1 LVYYAKFS
9 GKIPRFNELC
19 RIFEQDMAGD
29 LTTLTAN
36 SGRAF
41 GSQRNRQRQFP
52 IIIRRN
58 SGWVPVNLK
67 AIWEYR
73 ELLYFL
79 AWRDI
84 KVRYK
89 QMFLGIGWALLQ
101 PLMTMLAFNF
111 FLGQLVRVPSDGIP
125 YPLFTFCALLPWHL
139 FARALTDS
147 SNSLVAN
154 QNLLTK
160 VYFPRLV
167 VPLAAGL
174 PALVDFAF
182 ALAAL
187 VAMMAYY
194 DLFLTPAVWKL
205 PGLVLL
211 AMGSALG
218 IGIWLAAL
226 NVKYR
231 DVKHIVPFFLQVWL
245 FATPVAYPISLVPE
259 RWRLLYSLN
268 PMTSVV
274 EGLRSILLGT
284 SSELDLMLAVSV
296 AVVSLWMV
304 SGLYYF
310 QRMERT
316 FADVV

>member
-1 LVYYAKFS
+1 V
-9 GKIPRFNELC
+9 
-19 RIFEQDMAGD
+19 AGH
-29 LTTLTAN
+29 LTTFTAN
-36 SGRAF
+36 NSRAF
-41 GSQRNRQRQFP
+41 GSKPNYQRQFP
-52 IIIRRN
+52 IIVRRD
-58 SGWVPVNLK
+58 SGWIPVNLRP
-67 AIWEYR
+67 IWEYR

-101 PLMTMLAFNF
+101 PLMTMLVFSF
-111 FLGQLVRVPSDGIP
+111 FLGSLVQVPSDGIP

-154 QNLLTK
+154 RNLLTK

-167 VPLAAGL
+167 IPLAAAL
-174 PALVDFAF
+174 PALVDFGF

-187 VAMMAYY
+187 VAMMFYY

-211 AMGSALG
+211 AMGAALG

-226 NVKYR
+226 NVRYR
-231 DVKHIVPFFLQVWL
+231 DVKHIVPFFLQVSL
-245 FATPVAYPISLVPE
+245 FVTPVAYPISLVPE
-259 RWRLLYSLN
+259 RWRWLYSLN

-274 EGLRSILLGT
+274 EGFRSILLGT
-284 SSELDLMLAVSV
+284 STEMDLMLAVSV
-296 AVVSLWMV
+296 AVVLLWLV
-304 SGLYYF
+304 GGLYYF

>member
-1 LVYYAKFS
+1 V
-9 GKIPRFNELC
+9 
-19 RIFEQDMAGD
+19 AGY
-29 LTTLTAN
+29 LTTFTAN
-36 SGRAF
+36 NNRAF
-41 GSQRNRQRQFP
+41 GSKPNYQRQFL
-52 IIIRRN
+52 IIVRRD
-58 SGWVPVNLK
+58 SGWIPVNLR

-79 AWRDI
+79 AWRDT

-101 PLMTMLAFNF
+101 PVMTMLVFSF
-111 FLGQLVRVPSDGIP
+111 FLGRLVQVPSDGIP
-125 YPLFTFCALLPWHL
+125 YSLFTFCALLPWHL

-167 VPLAAGL
+167 IPLAAAL
-174 PALVDFAF
+174 PALVDFGF

-187 VAMMAYY
+187 VAMMFYY

-211 AMGSALG
+211 AMVGALG

-226 NVKYR
+226 NVRYR

-245 FATPVAYPISLVPE
+245 FITPVAYPISLVPE

-274 EGLRSILLGT
+274 EGFRSILLGT
-284 SSELDLMLAVSV
+284 STEMDFMLAVSV
-296 AVVSLWMV
+296 AVVLLWLV
-304 SGLYYF
+304 GGLYHF

>member
-1 LVYYAKFS
+1 MRNFTAKLQALISFAL
-9 GKIPRFNELC
+9 F
-19 RIFEQDMAGD
+19 FEQELTGD

-36 SGRAF
+36 SSRAF
-41 GSQRNRQRQFP
+41 ASQRNRQRQFP

-58 SGWVPVNLK
+58 SGWVSVNLK
-67 AIWEYR
+67 TIWEYR

-101 PLMTMLAFNF
+101 PLMTMLVFSF
-111 FLGQLVRVPSDGIP
+111 FLGRLVRVPSDGIP
-125 YPLFTFCALLPWHL
+125 YPLFTFCALLPWQL

-147 SNSLVAN
+147 RNSLVAN

-160 VYFPRLV
+160 AYFPRLV

-182 ALAAL
+182 ALPAL
-187 VAMMAYY
+187 VAMMSYY
-194 DLFLTPAVWKL
+194 DLFLTPAVWRL

-211 AMGSALG
+211 AMGAALG

-231 DVKHIVPFFLQVWL
+231 DVKHVIPFFLQVWL
-245 FATPVAYPISLVPE
+245 FVTPVAYPTSLVPE
-259 RWRLLYSLN
+259 RWRLLCSFN

-274 EGLRSILLGT
+274 EGFRTILLGT
-284 SSELDLMLAVSV
+284 STELDLMLAVSV
-296 AVVSLWMV
+296 AAVSLWMV

-316 FADVV
+316 FAGVV

>member
-1 LVYYAKFS
+1 V
-9 GKIPRFNELC
+9 
-19 RIFEQDMAGD
+19 
-29 LTTLTAN
+29 
-36 SGRAF
+36 
-41 GSQRNRQRQFP
+41 
-52 IIIRRN
+52 
-58 SGWVPVNLK
+58 
-67 AIWEYR
+67 
-73 ELLYFL
+73 
-79 AWRDI
+79 
-84 KVRYK
+84 
-89 QMFLGIGWALLQ
+89 MFLGIGWALLQ
-101 PLMTMLAFNF
+101 PLMTMLVFSF
-111 FLGQLVRVPSDGIP
+111 FLGRLVRVPSDGIP
-125 YPLFTFCALLPWHL
+125 YPLFTFCALLPWQL

-160 VYFPRLV
+160 VYFPRLI

-187 VAMMAYY
+187 VAMMSYY

-211 AMGSALG
+211 TLGAALG

-245 FATPVAYPISLVPE
+245 FVTPVSYPISLVPE

-274 EGLRSILLGT
+274 EGFRSILLGT
-284 SSELDLMLAVSV
+284 STELTLMLAVSV
-296 AVVSLWMV
+296 AVVSLSMV
-304 SGLYYF
+304 TGLYYF
-310 QRMERT
+310 QRVERT
-316 FADVV
+316 FADIV

>member
-1 LVYYAKFS
+1 V
-9 GKIPRFNELC
+9 
-19 RIFEQDMAGD
+19 AGH
-29 LTTLTAN
+29 LTTFTAN

-41 GSQRNRQRQFP
+41 RSKPSHPRQFP
-52 IIIRRN
+52 IVIR
-58 SGWVPVNLK
+58 SDLGWVPVNLR

-89 QMFLGIGWALLQ
+89 QMSLGIGWALLQ
-101 PLMTMLAFNF
+101 PLITMLVFSF
-111 FLGQLVRVPSDGIP
+111 FLGRLVQVPSDGIP

-139 FARALTDS
+139 FVRALMDC

-167 VPLAAGL
+167 IPLAAAL
-174 PALVDFAF
+174 PALVDFGF
-182 ALAAL
+182 ALTAL
-187 VAMMAYY
+187 VAMMFYY
-194 DLFLTPAVWKL
+194 ELFLTPAVWKL

-211 AMGSALG
+211 AMGAALG

-226 NVKYR
+226 NVRYR

-245 FATPVAYPISLVPE
+245 FVTPVAYPISLVPE

-268 PMTSVV
+268 PMASVV
-274 EGLRSILLGT
+274 EGFRTILLGT
-284 SSELDLMLAVSV
+284 STELNLMLAVSIP
-296 AVVSLWMV
+296 VVLLWLV
-304 SGLYYF
+304 GGLYYF
-310 QRMERT
+310 QRTERT

>member
-1 LVYYAKFS
+1 V
-9 GKIPRFNELC
+9 
-19 RIFEQDMAGD
+19 D

-36 SGRAF
+36 GSRAF
-41 GSQRNRQRQFP
+41 RSQRNRQRYFP
-52 IIIRRN
+52 IIIRRS
-58 SGWVPVNLK
+58 SGWVPVNFK
-67 AIWEYR
+67 SIWQYR
-73 ELLYFL
+73 DLIYFL

-89 QMFLGIGWALLQ
+89 QMLLGIGWALLQ
-101 PLMTMLAFNF
+101 PVMTMLVFSF
-111 FLGQLVRVPSDGIP
+111 FLGRLVRVPSDGIP
-125 YPLFTFCALLPWHL
+125 YPLFTFCALLPWQL
-139 FARALTDS
+139 FVRALTDS

-187 VAMMAYY
+187 VAMMSYY
-194 DLFLTPAVWKL
+194 DLFLTQAVWKL

-211 AMGSALG
+211 AMGAALG

-231 DVKHIVPFFLQVWL
+231 DVKHIVPFFIQLWL
-245 FATPVAYPISLVPE
+245 FITPVVYPISLVPG

-274 EGLRSILLGT
+274 EGFRSIFLGT
-284 SSELDLMLAVSV
+284 STELGPMFAVSC

-304 SGLYYF
+304 GGLYYF
-310 QRMERT
+310 RRMERT

>member
-1 LVYYAKFS
+1 VKFY
-9 GKIPRFNELC
+9 GKITSFNELC
-19 RIFEQDMAGD
+19 LIFEHYVTGD
-29 LTTLTAN
+29 PTTLTAN
-36 SGRAF
+36 SSRTFA
-41 GSQRNRQRQFP
+41 SHSNRPRQFP

-58 SGWVPVNLK
+58 SGWVPVNVK

-84 KVRYK
+84 KVRYN

-101 PLMTMLAFNF
+101 PLMTMLVFSF
-111 FLGQLVRVPSDGIP
+111 FLGRLVQVPSDGIP
-125 YPLFTFCALLPWHL
+125 YPLFTFSALLPWQL

-174 PALVDFAF
+174 PAVVDFAF
-182 ALAAL
+182 ALPAL
-187 VAMMAYY
+187 LAMMAYY

-211 AMGSALG
+211 AMVAALG

-231 DVKHIVPFFLQVWL
+231 DVKYVVPFFLQVWL
-245 FATPVAYPISLVPE
+245 FVTPIAYPTSLVPE
-259 RWRLLYSLN
+259 RWRLLCGLN

-274 EGLRSILLGT
+274 EGFRSILLGT
-284 SSELDLMLAVSV
+284 STELDLMLAVSV
-296 AVVSLWMV
+296 AVVWLWTV

>member
-1 LVYYAKFS
+1 VT
-9 GKIPRFNELC
+9 GH
-19 RIFEQDMAGD
+19 
-29 LTTLTAN
+29 LTTFTAN
-36 SGRAF
+36 SSRAF
-41 GSQRNRQRQFP
+41 GSKRNHLRQFP
-52 IIIRRN
+52 VVIRCD
-58 SGWVPVNLK
+58 SGWVPVNLR

-89 QMFLGIGWALLQ
+89 QMFLGIGWALFQ
-101 PLMTMLAFNF
+101 PLMTMLVFSF
-111 FLGQLVRVPSDGIP
+111 FLGRLVQVPSDGMP
-125 YPLFTFCALLPWHL
+125 YPLFTFCALLPWQL
-139 FARALTDS
+139 FSRALTDS

-167 VPLAAGL
+167 VPLAAAL
-174 PALVDFAF
+174 PALVDFGF

-187 VAMMAYY
+187 VAMMFYY

-211 AMGSALG
+211 VMGAALG

-226 NVKYR
+226 NVRYR

-245 FATPVAYPISLVPE
+245 FVTPVAYPISLVPE

-274 EGLRSILLGT
+274 EGFRSILLGT
-284 SSELDLMLAVSV
+284 STELDLMLAVSV
-296 AVVSLWMV
+296 AVVLLWLV
-304 SGLYYF
+304 GGLYYF

>member
-1 LVYYAKFS
+1 VADH
-9 GKIPRFNELC
+9 R
-19 RIFEQDMAGD
+19 
-29 LTTLTAN
+29 TTFTAN

-41 GSQRNRQRQFP
+41 ASKHGHPRQYP
-52 IIIRRN
+52 IVIR
-58 SGWVPVNLK
+58 SDFGWVPVKLR

-101 PLMTMLAFNF
+101 PLMSMLVFSF
-111 FLGQLVRVPSDGIP
+111 FLGRLVQVPSDGIP

-167 VPLAAGL
+167 MPLAAAL
-174 PALVDFAF
+174 PALVDFGF

-187 VAMMAYY
+187 VAMMFYY

-211 AMGSALG
+211 AMGAALG

-226 NVKYR
+226 NVRYR

-245 FATPVAYPISLVPE
+245 FLTPVAYPISLVPE

-274 EGLRSILLGT
+274 EGFRSVLLST
-284 SSELDLMLAVSV
+284 STELDLMLAVSV
-296 AVVSLWMV
+296 AVVLLWLV
-304 SGLYYF
+304 GGLYYF

>member
-1 LVYYAKFS
+1 
-9 GKIPRFNELC
+9 
-19 RIFEQDMAGD
+19 MAGD
-29 LTTLTAN
+29 LTTLAVN
-36 SGRAF
+36 SSSAF
-41 GSQRNRQRQFP
+41 GSRRNSQRQFP

-58 SGWVPVNLK
+58 SGWVPINLK
-67 AIWEYR
+67 EIWEYR
-73 ELLYFL
+73 ELFYFL

-101 PLMTMLAFNF
+101 PFMTMLVFSF
-111 FLGQLVRVPSDGIP
+111 FLGRLVRVPSDGIP
-125 YPLFTFCALLPWHL
+125 YPLFIFCALLPWQL

-160 VYFPRLV
+160 VYFPRLI

-187 VAMMAYY
+187 VAMMSYY

-211 AMGSALG
+211 ALGAALG

-231 DVKHIVPFFLQVWL
+231 DAKHIVPFFLQIWL
-245 FATPVAYPISLVPE
+245 FVTPVSYPISLVPE

-274 EGLRSILLGT
+274 EGFRSILIGT
-284 SSELDLMLAVSV
+284 STELTLMLAVSI
-296 AVVSLWMV
+296 AVVSLSMV

-316 FADVV
+316 FADIV

>member
-1 LVYYAKFS
+1 
-9 GKIPRFNELC
+9 
-19 RIFEQDMAGD
+19 
-29 LTTLTAN
+29 
-36 SGRAF
+36 
-41 GSQRNRQRQFP
+41 
-52 IIIRRN
+52 
-58 SGWVPVNLK
+58 
-67 AIWEYR
+67 
-73 ELLYFL
+73 L

-84 KVRYK
+84 KVRYN
-89 QMFLGIGWALLQ
+89 QMFLGIGWALFQ
-101 PLMTMLAFNF
+101 PLMTMLVFSF
-111 FLGQLVRVPSDGIP
+111 FLGRLVQVPSDGIP
-125 YPLFTFCALLPWHL
+125 YPLFTFCALLPWQL

-182 ALAAL
+182 ALPAL
-187 VAMMAYY
+187 VAMIAYY

-211 AMGSALG
+211 AMVAALG
-218 IGIWLAAL
+218 IGIWLAAF

-231 DVKHIVPFFLQVWL
+231 DVKHVVPFFLQVWL
-245 FATPVAYPISLVPE
+245 FVTPVAYPTSLVPE
-259 RWRLLYSLN
+259 RWRLLCGLN

-274 EGLRSILLGT
+274 EGFRSIFLGT
-284 SSELDLMLAVSV
+284 STELDLMLAVSV